1 MLIYRRVS
9 PSQLPLVIKHCLLE
23 KPPFSSM
30 IFAANQTS
38 HVWADFPATNLAI
51 FTDTG
56 GYIPTLS
63 QCSLSHFIK
72 NSLSFSIIYH
82 RLLHGLPIQCIP
94 SCELRPDSPSWGE
107 GAFLASPEF
116 SAGGLGGFR
125 PLAAGGLDWP
135 GKVSMLP
142 WALTIKVVLRKYRSR
157 NTKIY

>member
-1 MLIYRRVS
+1 MLVYRRVS

-38 HVWADFPATNLAI
+38 HVLADFPATNLSI

-63 QCSLSHFIK
+63 QCSLSHFIN

-82 RLLHGLPIQCIP
+82 HLASFTPWLANPMHSKLRTSTRFSQLGRGRLPGLPGVFSWWSRRLP
-94 SCELRPDSPSWGE
+94 SLGSRWLGLAWKGVDVALGPD
-107 GAFLASPEF
+107 
-116 SAGGLGGFR
+116 
-125 PLAAGGLDWP
+125 
-135 GKVSMLP
+135 
-142 WALTIKVVLRKYRSR
+142 Y
-157 NTKIY
+157 